1 MLAETHFNSLAISSQ
16 LDSKAIKHA
25 ERYFG
30 GLKESLTS
38 PAGSS
43 AGPGRRWWLKM
54 DRELR
59 VIEHLF
65 AERNAFASFNSS
77 FYPSSAT
84 THHET
89 HSWIRASSRRIR
101 YRSLSSRSRSFS
113 SGFEAD
119 GTSIRSRLSFCRS
132 RSSESPCSQSSH
144 SHDHEKNAS
153 QASLAKFRPIARTRA
168 E

>member
-1 MLAETHFNSLAISSQ
+1 MLAETHFNSLAISSK

-84 THHET
+84 THLET

-101 YRSLSSRSRSFS
+101 YRSFIVSITFFLVWIRGRWYVDTLS
-113 SGFEAD
+113 A
-119 GTSIRSRLSFCRS
+119 LLL
-132 RSSESPCSQSSH
+132 PQSLIGI
-144 SHDHEKNAS
+144 AL
-153 QASLAKFRPIARTRA
+153 LAVFAFA
-168 E
+168 